1 LDVSGD
7 PMAVYSESMELK
19 TKGEV
24 QAIDI
29 SNEVGSVIRRS
40 GLKAGIACVFSS
52 SSTSAIVANETG
64 ANVDID
70 LAEVLER
77 IAPRKHPYRH
87 EEKWHDGNGH
97 SHMRASLLG
106 QSFTFPFANGQPQLG
121 TWQQVWFLELDN
133 KPRRREVLVTL
144 VGE

>member
-1 LDVSGD
+1 
-7 PMAVYSESMELK
+7 MAVYSESMALK

-40 GLKAGIACVFSS
+40 GLQAGIACVFSS

-64 ANVDID
+64 ANVDVD
-70 LAEVLER
+70 LADVLER

-97 SHMRASLLG
+97 SHVRASLLG
-106 QSFTFPFANGQPQLG
+106 QSFTFPFLNGRPQLG
-121 TWQQVWFLELDN
+121 TWQQLWFLELDN
-133 KPRRREVLVTL
+133 KARHREILVTP
-144 VGE
+144 VGEQ